1 MLKEVLQAKLKLLQ
15 IESGS
20 TQRSE
25 KTPEVVTI
33 WLLMLFLF
41 FKSL

>member
-20 TQRSE
+20 TQRTE
-25 KTPEVVTI
+25 KTPEVVPT
-33 WLLMLFLF
+33 WLVMFFLF
-41 FKSL
+41 FRSL